1 MEENIL
7 SRARRI
13 SDSRVAASFSDPLRR
28 RLVLLLASQER
39 SLAELADFTGQ
50 ELKRLHYHVTV
61 LRKLGLLV
69 VTHERR
75 RAGRAVKIY
84 RAAADAFFVPEKV
97 MPSGSGAALNL
108 ALRNSLDKLR
118 GQSRDG
124 VLYYLGE
131 DGEPRMR
138 PVKSPTAGPDE
149 AAEYW
154 NVLKLS
160 RTEALRLA
168 RDIGDCLKG
177 YAARHGDA
185 RKSYLV
191 HFAFA
196 PSYSAK
202 SARSRKSKEVR

>member
-1 MEENIL
+1 M
-7 SRARRI
+7 
-13 SDSRVAASFSDPLRR
+13 
-28 RLVLLLASQER
+28 
-39 SLAELADFTGQ
+39 AELADFTGQ

-61 LRKLGLLV
+61 LRKLGLLL

-75 RAGRAVKIY
+75 RAGRAVKVY
-84 RAAADAFFVPEKV
+84 RAVADAFFVPEKF
-97 MPSGSGAALNL
+97 MPFGSGAALNME
-108 ALRNSLDKLR
+108 LRNTLDKLR

-138 PVKSPTAGPDE
+138 PVKNPTARPDE

-177 YAARHGDA
+177 YASRHGDA
-185 RKSYLV
+185 RKNYLV
-191 HFAFA
+191 HFALA
-196 PSYSAK
+196 PSHSAK
-202 SARSRKSKEVR
+202 PARS

>member
-1 MEENIL
+1 MIDNIL

-39 SLAELADFTGQ
+39 SLAELADVTGQ

-84 RAAADAFFVPEKV
+84 RAAADTFFVPEKL
-97 MPSGSGAALNL
+97 MPSGSAAALNL
-108 ALRNSLDKLR
+108 ELRNSLDKQR

-124 VLYYLGE
+124 VVYYLGE

-138 PVKSPTAGPDE
+138 PVKNSTAGSDE

-177 YAARHGDA
+177 YASRHGDA
-185 RKSYLV
+185 RKNYIV

-196 PSYSAK
+196 PSHSAK
-202 SARSRKSKEVR
+202 SAR